1 MVSALNLKLLR
12 DLRHQRGQLVSI
24 ALLVGCGVMAFV
36 GMRSTRESIR
46 AAREEY
52 YVRQR
57 FAHVFATLERAPEY
71 LANRIAAIRGVG
83 VVETRV
89 VLPATVEVP
98 RLPELAT
105 AMLVSLPRHRQAMLN
120 DVHLYRGRYI
130 APDRDDE
137 VIASVKFA
145 TANSLRVGENL
156 AVVVNGRWKRL
167 RVVGIGSSPE
177 YIYEMG
183 PGGFI
188 VDNRRFGILWMRREA
203 LAADGGMVGAFNDVS
218 LLLWSRDR
226 EAEVIAALDAVL
238 APYGGIG
245 AYGRAR
251 QTSAEVLDSEMR
263 QLDAMALV
271 FPVFFLGI
279 AAFLLNVV
287 LSRLIA
293 TQRGEIGT
301 LKAFGYTDREVSI
314 HYLGFAIMSVALGSV
329 LGLIGAVWMG
339 NWFTGIYADFFGF
352 PTLVHRTQWS
362 VSAVGIGVSGGAA
375 LFGALWAV
383 RGAARLPPAEAMRPP
398 APARFSASLIE
409 RLRVGRTFS
418 PGTLMVIR
426 NLTGRPFRTIA
437 SMIGIGL
444 ASAILVAGIYPFD
457 GIDRMIDV
465 QFKQAQR
472 ENLSVTFVSPRGP
485 RALHE
490 LDALP
495 GVHRVEG
502 VRSAAVRLRHLQ
514 HVRTAA
520 IVGIDADAT
529 LRELVDMDGGRYAL
543 PGDGLVLTSALAKA
557 LEVRIG
563 GLVDV
568 QLLEVGRRTRPVRIV
583 GVIEEPIGLGGYME
597 RGALNRLLR
606 EGDVITGAN
615 LVVDP
620 SAEQELYA
628 RLKRMPLVVAASSR
642 RAMLD
647 YFERTIAE
655 SILISA
661 GIVIFAAGI
670 IAIGVIYNNSRIAI
684 SERGRELAS
693 LRVLGFTRREVSGL
707 FLGEQAAITLSGLP
721 IGAVAGLGF
730 AAILAAAF
738 ATERHRFPVII
749 EPSTYAYS
757 IGVVLL
763 VAAGVA
769 FIVRR
774 RLDRLDLIATLKT
787 GD

>member
-1 MVSALNLKLLR
+1 
-12 DLRHQRGQLVSI
+12 
-24 ALLVGCGVMAFV
+24 
-36 GMRSTRESIR
+36 
-46 AAREEY
+46 
-52 YVRQR
+52 
-57 FAHVFATLERAPEY
+57 
-71 LANRIAAIRGVG
+71 
-83 VVETRV
+83 
-89 VLPATVEVP
+89 
-98 RLPELAT
+98 
-105 AMLVSLPRHRQAMLN
+105 MLN